1 MKKKLN
7 PKKLICKQYK
17 KKNNTSTKLFL
28 VLVFLCSILIT
39 NSKSLS
45 SYSIE
50 PAIEEFVM
58 GIYEQK
64 TSTIRFT
71 NTTEE
76 KQNFKIYSDRYNP
89 ERERILD
96 ERNFITF
103 DIKEFS
109 LDPGEN
115 IEIEYN
121 IDIPSDTLAGSY
133 FSIIVI
139 ENIHNQ
145 KPTASSYIGIN
156 YGIGSLIAIHVED
169 ETDITEIFLEQVDIE
184 LKYKK
189 PLNPFNT
196 EIEYTVKNN
205 SKYTFLTTGQLM
217 LISPN
222 KQPIF
227 YQINPNE
234 TKLYPDN
241 ELTFEF
247 QYEGDLKDFLTNKT
261 LVAKINS
268 QFSNNLRETQIELPY
283 YTQTLTI
290 TIAALTVIIILT
302 IYVIISK
309 KKGDRKIAKIF
320 KRKFKKK

>member
-1 MKKKLN
+1 MKKILN
-7 PKKLICKQYK
+7 PKKQICKK
-17 KKNNTSTKLFL
+17 HTKKNNTSTKLFL
-28 VLVFLCSILIT
+28 VLVFFCSILIT
-39 NSKSLS
+39 NTKNLD

-71 NTTEE
+71 NTTQE
-76 KQNFKIYSDRYNP
+76 KQNFKVYSDRYNP
-89 ERERILD
+89 ESERILD
-96 ERNFITF
+96 ERNFITL
-103 DIKEFS
+103 DIQEFS
-109 LDPGEN
+109 LEPEET

-121 IDIPSDTLAGSY
+121 IDIPGDTLAGSY

-139 ENIHNQ
+139 ENIHDQ
-145 KPTASSYIGIN
+145 RPTASSYISLN

-169 ETDITEIFLEQVDIE
+169 ETDINEIFLQQVNVE

-196 EIEYTVKNN
+196 VIEYAVKNN
-205 SKYTFLTTGQLM
+205 SKYTFLTTGQVI
-217 LISPN
+217 LISPD
-222 KQPIF
+222 KKPIF
-227 YQINPNE
+227 YQINPDE

-247 QYEGDLKDFLTNKT
+247 QYEGELKDLLKNKN

-290 TIAALTVIIILT
+290 AIAILTAVVILT
-302 IYVIISK
+302 IYIIISK
-309 KKGDRKIAKIF
+309 KTGNKKITKIF
-320 KRKFKKK
+320 KKKLKKQ